1 MKYNGEEVVVDKNV
15 GEIYDCLFLYEEDE
29 GKIKYSEF
37 NIEKN
42 TESLENKKKENTGGV
57 KLMSTLGKI
66 DFSNKSK
73 AEPIDDGEI
82 IGLGKKKKKKKP
94 NKQNK

>member
-15 GEIYDCLFLYEEDE
+15 GEIYDCLFIYEEDE
-29 GKIKYSEF
+29 TKIKYDEF

-42 TESLENKKKENTGGV
+42 KESLEKKKKENTGGI

-66 DFSNKSK
+66 DFSNKSS
-73 AEPIDDGEI
+73 PPPDDGEI
-82 IGLGKKKKKKKP
+82 IGLGKKKKKKKQ
-94 NKQNK
+94 NKQNQ

>member
-1 MKYNGEEVVVDKNV
+1 M
-15 GEIYDCLFLYEEDE
+15 
-29 GKIKYSEF
+29 
-37 NIEKN
+37 
-42 TESLENKKKENTGGV
+42 ENKKKENTGGV

-82 IGLGKKKKKKKP
+82 IGLGKKKKKKKQ